1 MQKNAAVFNLPY
13 VFSWSVF
20 CVHLKRMYI
29 LLMLGEVL
37 YKYQFKF
44 NSVGQILYILLSFYL
59 FYQLLR
65 KGWQNV

>member
-1 MQKNAAVFNLPY
+1 MQKNAAVFNLQY
-13 VFSWSVF
+13 VFSWYMF

-29 LLMLGEVL
+29 LMLGEVF

-44 NSVGQILYILLSFYL
+44 NSVGQIFYILLSFYL
-59 FYQLLR
+59 FYQLLI